1 MFIKKLSTFRMINA
15 DYQVVIKKMARM
27 EEENEILKKAM
38 GIYAKKK
45 AQYISSLLII
55 KIFMT

>member
-1 MFIKKLSTFRMINA
+1 MINA